1 MIADTTKI
9 PPSGKHRSS
18 STNKKLKVVTAGKK
32 KKQMRENI
40 RAA

>member
-1 MIADTTKI
+1 MIADTSKI

-18 STNKKLKVVTAGKK
+18 STNKKLKVTAGKK